1 MNFCSGKVGASGI
14 LKTPA
19 RPWGGLSICRQLPL
33 PIFMRLCFDN
43 LPRWIF
49 PEDEAEGR
57 ETEEDKVEEHLGE
70 ELTLDEALPLDL
82 EQVDHDVLCC
92 SKQ

>member
-1 MNFCSGKVGASGI
+1 M
-14 LKTPA
+14 
-19 RPWGGLSICRQLPL
+19 
-33 PIFMRLCFDN
+33 IFVLCFDN
-43 LPRWIF
+43 LQRWIF

-57 ETEEDKVEEHLGE
+57 QTEEDKVEEHLGE